1 MSRAEMCRKAF
12 DGQYKLKIGQDLR
25 ELQGQVFQA
34 YRCPFHGIGMVL
46 TQKRRERQK
55 GELDVWYLKCP
66 SPISY
71 NNGPACGYKVK
82 LKTVAQVLA
91 VREIGTGGDVF

>member
-1 MSRAEMCRKAF
+1 M
-12 DGQYKLKIGQDLR
+12 
-25 ELQGQVFQA
+25 QGQALQS

-46 TQKRRERQK
+46 TKKKKENRK
-55 GELDVWYLKCP
+55 GALDVWYLKCP

-71 NNGPACGYKVK
+71 NNGPRCAYTVK

-91 VREIGTGGDVF
+91 VRQIGTAVRCSRDDMNQRHS